1 MEINKAHCLF
11 EQSGT
16 FKNAF
21 KKLGIDAE
29 DYDILNSFGETDH
42 QIDLFAEIQNAYIG
56 KPSIFDGIKKD
67 DVVVA
72 FFPCTRFESRVP
84 LILRG
89 EQFQMQKWTDS
100 QKLENSIKTHDE
112 LHLFYTLLCKLFL
125 VSIRGGWP
133 MIVENPYMQPH
144 YLTQFFPIKPKVI
157 IKDRNKEGDYFKKP
171 TQFFFVNCEPEQ
183 NVVFAPIEPITPVN
197 VDDAQRLDVSGT
209 RAEKRS
215 LMHPQFVE
223 RFIKTYIVSKE
234 GGVWLQGE

>member
-29 DYDILNSFGETDH
+29 DYDISNSFGETDH
-42 QIDLFAEIQNAYIG
+42 QIDLFAEIESAFTG
-56 KPSIFDGIKKD
+56 KPSIFDNVKGDELVI
-67 DVVVA
+67 A

-89 EQFQMQKWTDS
+89 EQWQMRKWTDL
-100 QKLENSIKTHDE
+100 QKLECSMKTHEE
-112 LHLFYTLLCKLFL
+112 LHLFYTLLCKLFI
-125 VSIRGGWP
+125 VAIRGGWP
-133 MIVENPYMQPH
+133 LIVENPYMQPH

-157 IKDRNKEGDYFKKP
+157 IPNRNKEGDYFKKP
-171 TQFFFVNCEPEQ
+171 TQFFFYNCEPEQ
-183 NVVFAPIEPITPVN
+183 NVVFEPITPVKLEIVN
-197 VDDAQRLDVSGT
+197 NANKIEGDAT
-209 RAEKRS
+209 RTEKRS

-223 RFIKTYIVSKE
+223 RFIKTYIVTKE
-234 GGVWLQGE
+234 DGVWM